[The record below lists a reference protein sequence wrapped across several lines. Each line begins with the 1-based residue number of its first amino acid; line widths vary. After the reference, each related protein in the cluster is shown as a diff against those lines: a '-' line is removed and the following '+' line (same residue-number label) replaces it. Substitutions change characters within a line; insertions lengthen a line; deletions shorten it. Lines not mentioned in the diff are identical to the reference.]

1 MTTTATH
8 RQVDVGCVVVVRQV
22 GVMSHVTGDD
32 ELGESLVLERVDE
45 IAHDAE
51 HVETRQNRLRQVHL
65 PPTRHALVLHAPE
78 MCIEHDSTNIN
89 SNTRMVLH
97 YDCVTSGSDDSCKQV
112 KR

>member
-65 PPTRHALVLHAPE
+65 PPTRHALALHAPE
-78 MCIEHDSTNIN
+78 MYRTK
-89 SNTRMVLH
+89 TRQISMQHAYGL
-97 YDCVTSGSDDSCKQV
+97 
-112 KR
+112 